1 MVMGKSGAQALW
13 RVALSLAVM
22 LAALPG
28 PAHAQF
34 SDSYKFLE
42 AVRKKDGTKVEA
54 MLSEPG
60 TTIINTRDVTSGESA
75 LHIATAR
82 RDVTWM
88 SFMLGKGANANI
100 RDNRGVTPLVL
111 AASLG
116 FIEGVELLV
125 EQKAR
130 IDESSD
136 TGETPLI
143 GAVHA
148 RNIPLMRILLKAGAN
163 PDRADNSGRSARD
176 YATLDGRSSPLLS
189 EIEANAKPAAARRA
203 GAATYGPSL

>member
-1 MVMGKSGAQALW
+1 
-13 RVALSLAVM
+13 
-22 LAALPG
+22 
-28 PAHAQF
+28 
-34 SDSYKFLE
+34 
-42 AVRKKDGTKVEA
+42 
-54 MLSEPG
+54 
-60 TTIINTRDVTSGESA
+60 
-75 LHIATAR
+75 
-82 RDVTWM
+82 
-88 SFMLGKGANANI
+88 MLGKGANANI

-148 RNIPLMRILLKAGAN
+148 RNIPLMRILLKAGAS